1 MVQFGTYYAT
11 STDFFYTILVSFFF
25 FVGPY
30 SSLMFFF
37 LIFMEGRNRKLQ
49 GLAEAIIKLWEK
61 SLVAKIA
68 IKVGMF
74 TDNAQ
79 MASELKVLNFF

>member
-1 MVQFGTYYAT
+1 MA
-11 STDFFYTILVSFFF
+11 
-25 FVGPY
+25 
-30 SSLMFFF
+30 
-37 LIFMEGRNRKLQ
+37 GRNRKLQ

-74 TDNAQ
+74 TDHAQ
-79 MASELKVLNFF
+79 MALELKVFQFFISSVLSCLMLYMKPQFHDASKLLFYFCRD